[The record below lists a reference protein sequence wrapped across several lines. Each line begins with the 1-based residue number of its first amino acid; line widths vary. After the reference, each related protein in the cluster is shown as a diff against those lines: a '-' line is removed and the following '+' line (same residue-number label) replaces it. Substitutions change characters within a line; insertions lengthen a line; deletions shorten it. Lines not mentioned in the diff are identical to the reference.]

1 MKEVSSMRVF
11 LDEEKKQLVF
21 QYNDDPSYSDYVS
34 SKDDVHLVCGLY
46 GDFLLEEILYEQHGF
61 YFEE

>member
-1 MKEVSSMRVF
+1 MKEVSSVRVF
-11 LDEEKKQLVF
+11 LDEENKQLIF
-21 QYNDDPSYSDYVS
+21 QYNDDPSYSDCVK

-46 GDFLLEEILYEQHGF
+46 GDYLLEEVLYGQHGF